1 MARPKQWTFSQVSG
15 DTTTIYWPVDT
26 WVSTQEYA
34 FVFRQASGTGSF
46 MTGCSA
52 SWTIDR
58 VLAQGVVSAHW
69 VQVSAF
75 SGGAAFVHE
84 DPASCFR
91 LTVRTS
97 GAATLDIMAM
107 QSGPERVN

>member
-1 MARPKQWTFSQVSG
+1 
-15 DTTTIYWPVDT
+15 
-26 WVSTQEYA
+26 
-34 FVFRQASGTGSF
+34 

-75 SGGAAFVHE
+75 SGGAVLVHE
-84 DPASCFR
+84 DPAACFR

-97 GAATLDIMAM
+97 GAATVDIMAM